1 MNLFLDKWIIYKI
14 NNMNIFN
21 VHTFILNL
29 VPNILKMTFLDN
41 FDNIE
46 KLFNISIVT
55 VVKYDT

>member
-1 MNLFLDKWIIYKI
+1 
-14 NNMNIFN
+14 MNIFN

-29 VPNILKMTFLDN
+29 VPNILKMAFLDN